1 MNNPVHTVPFPA
13 MAYDGSLAS
22 AKEAAKEFAQVLQD
36 NCYEVNV
43 IVSTTNQECLVMWCR
58 TVSSQA
64 LHEYT
69 KQVQLITNR
78 YKEESKK
85 GGIIDQNC

>member
-1 MNNPVHTVPFPA
+1 MNNPVHNVPFPA
-13 MAYDGSLAS
+13 MAYDGSLGE
-22 AKEAAKEFAQVLQD
+22 AKVAAKEFAQVLKD

-69 KQVQLITNR
+69 KKVQLITNR
-78 YKEESKK
+78 YKETQTK
-85 GGIIDQNC
+85 GGLIDQTC